1 MADAWLLTLKA
12 PGPQSG
18 YELAVKLS
26 RVVVKMTQPGASKC
40 EELRKIYE
48 MDAQALIEVSAMVA
62 THFQTITQANN
73 YWSDIK

>member
-1 MADAWLLTLKA
+1 MADDWLLTLET
-12 PGPQSG
+12 PDPQSG

-26 RVVVKMTQPGASKC
+26 RVAVKMTQPDASKR

-48 MDAQALIEVSAMVA
+48 MDAQALIEVSAVVA
-62 THFQTITQANN
+62 THFQTIAQAND